1 MNKYL
6 ILNFKD
12 AKLFRKDRVSENKKC
27 KDISF
32 TSYNSNIQKRKDIE
46 PFVEPITVHQIS
58 NMLHVLFNER
68 PIPSNR
74 KVFYK
79 RNETYFNIAQKS
91 YLKINTPTFY
101 NKPLNKNVYQGEF
114 IQTNKALYNAWSMMI
129 ILNWKMVEEYFDN
142 SEKFNIFVNKLNE
155 ILNFNSKTI
164 PFNDVVGYVEKL
176 DDKKRLE
183 LYKVIS
189 NLGGCKAMIYVLG
202 RYKDGKFEASVPS
215 KLTST
220 PNRLARTTINGVDK
234 YVSLRGQII
243 VPVTDDM
250 IDILNTYSKG
260 FATLLDG
267 GFVWIDSIK
276 NGATVSIDEFTK
288 VSDISDERMKF

>member
-32 TSYNSNIQKRKDIE
+32 TPYNSTFKKRNNIE
-46 PFVEPITVHQIS
+46 PFIEPITVHQIS

-68 PIPSNR
+68 PVPSNR

-101 NKPLNKNVYQGEF
+101 NKSLNKNVYQGEF
-114 IQTNKALYNAWSMMI
+114 IQTKKAVWDSVVQKPPYNWELVKQYFWRYSEFEEFINYANDFFGYNVLSKPYYYMRNLAKNKT
-129 ILNWKMVEEYFDN
+129 
-142 SEKFNIFVNKLNE
+142 LNE
-155 ILNFNSKTI
+155 LEDFFKKIKSIGKYGGLCDNLNPKN
-164 PFNDVVGYVEKL
+164 
-176 DDKKRLE
+176 
-183 LYKVIS
+183 
-189 NLGGCKAMIYVLG
+189 
-202 RYKDGKFEASVPS
+202 KDNNFFVKQNVS
-215 KLTST
+215 
-220 PNRLARTTINGVDK
+220 ARTTVNGVDK
-234 YVSLRGQII
+234 YASLRGQII
-243 VPVTDDM
+243 VPVSDEM
-250 IDILNTYSKG
+250 INILDTHSKG